1 MTYAPLKRSYG
12 LPRTNSRCYV
22 LLLRQTTLSV
32 NHQILSLVLCANVN
46 SNNLIIH
53 LFKELGIDYLGGPVL
68 HLYMAYALA
77 LSLCIGAHLRGLLIF
92 HTSYLSF
99 FLHGQNFWKIKFT
112 LKFTQ

>member
-1 MTYAPLKRSYG
+1 M
-12 LPRTNSRCYV
+12 
-22 LLLRQTTLSV
+22 LSV

-77 LSLCIGAHLRGLLIF
+77 LSLCIGAHLRGSLNFFCKNGNNVCQKYFPPALILLIF
-92 HTSYLSF
+92 LSYF
-99 FLHGQNFWKIKFT
+99 FL
-112 LKFTQ
+112 LKSN

>member
-1 MTYAPLKRSYG
+1 M
-12 LPRTNSRCYV
+12 
-22 LLLRQTTLSV
+22 LSV

-77 LSLCIGAHLRGLLIF
+77 IRMSKFCLVAIKDSMTNDLYTLNRG
-92 HTSYLSF
+92 
-99 FLHGQNFWKIKFT
+99 
-112 LKFTQ
+112 

>member
-1 MTYAPLKRSYG
+1 M
-12 LPRTNSRCYV
+12 
-22 LLLRQTTLSV
+22 LSV

-77 LSLCIGAHLRGLLIF
+77 ISLKLVYWCPFERVID
-92 HTSYLSF
+92 F
-99 FLHGQNFWKIKFT
+99 FLQKR
-112 LKFTQ
+112 